1 MNLSLK
7 NRLLL
12 ATTVCTLLVAL
23 TFWVAGWVSRN
34 HQLEQRSE
42 TNIAYTQ
49 ALWSAVS
56 STRFD
61 TMETETQ
68 GLTRNREALA
78 ALKDASAEALREAA
92 GPTYNRVSAS
102 GGVDGMIITDL
113 SGSELMAVGRHA
125 ASTLPQTV
133 AQTQKVRRELLVDS
147 EGRPALALAFPLYAR
162 GKAKGVGVYMI
173 GLERVAKQ
181 IADNTNAVVS
191 VLDTEG
197 GILSSTDA
205 ETARRIAWQDLTTGE
220 PRWRM
225 IDAEDAHYAATLI
238 PLTSFDGE
246 LAGYLALERDV
257 TAVTKNVRMVE
268 MVQNIAVLTVILLA
282 IWVIFRQIASAFRPL
297 GEAAEAMQAIAKGD
311 LAVEVSY
318 QADNEIA
325 EMLAG
330 MRDMRDY
337 LRSIIGAIHTAT
349 DELNQVAVEAGQ
361 VAERSAS
368 GAMQQK
374 QDTDSVATAMTEMA
388 STSRSVAENAHE
400 AADAARNADG
410 QARQGQQVVQATV
423 QAIRNLAGEVRSGA
437 EAIER
442 VRHESDAIGKILDV
456 IRGIAEQTNL
466 LALNAAI
473 EAARAGEQGRGFAVV
488 ADEVRT
494 LASRTQA
501 STTEIQSM
509 IERLHQGTY
518 EAVGVMESSRQRA
531 EDSESQ
537 VQLAGEALDA
547 ITAAVSHISN
557 MNTQIANAA
566 TEQGRVA
573 EEINRSVINIYEVAE
588 RAVVGAG
595 QSTAANQRIAGLAE
609 QLKELVGRFHL

>member
-12 ATTVCTLLVAL
+12 AITVCTLLVAL
-23 TFWVAGWVSRN
+23 TFWVAGWVSRS

-61 TMETETQ
+61 TMEAETQ
-68 GLTRNREALA
+68 GLTRNREALV
-78 ALKDASAEALREAA
+78 ALKDGSAEALREAA
-92 GPTYNRVSAS
+92 APTYNRVSAS
-102 GGVDGMIITDL
+102 GSIDGMMITDL
-113 SGSELMAVGRHA
+113 NGSELMAVGRYA
-125 ASTLPQTV
+125 ASALPQTV

-147 EGRPALALAFPLYAR
+147 EGKPALALAFPLYTR
-162 GKAKGVGVYMI
+162 GKAKGVGVYLI
-173 GLERVAKQ
+173 GLERAARQ
-181 IADNTNAVVS
+181 IADNANAVVS
-191 VLDTEG
+191 VIDTAG

-205 ETARRIAWQDLTTGE
+205 EIARRIAWEGLVNGHAH
-220 PRWRM
+220 WRT
-225 IDAEDAHYAATLI
+225 IEADDAHYAATLI
-238 PLTSFDGE
+238 PLTGFDGK
-246 LAGYLALERDV
+246 LAAYLALERDL
-257 TAVTKNVRMVE
+257 TAVAKNVRKVE
-268 MVQNIAVLTVILLA
+268 TVQNVSVLTVILLA
-282 IWVIFRQIASAFRPL
+282 IWVIFRQISNAFRPL
-297 GEAAEAMQAIAKGD
+297 GQAAEAMQAIAKGE
-311 LAVEVSY
+311 LAVEVSG
-318 QADNEIA
+318 QTDHEIG

-330 MRDMRDY
+330 MQGMRDY
-337 LRSIIGAIHTAT
+337 LRDIIGAIHAAT
-349 DELNQVAVEAGQ
+349 DELNQVAFEAGQ

-374 QDTDSVATAMTEMA
+374 EDTDSVATAMTEMA
-388 STSRSVAENAHE
+388 STSRSVAETAHE
-400 AADAARNADG
+400 AADAARDADG

-423 QAIRNLAGEVRSGA
+423 QAIRDLAGEVRSGA

-518 EAVGVMESSRQRA
+518 EAVGVMENSRQRA

-547 ITAAVSHISN
+547 ITSAVSHISN

-566 TEQGRVA
+566 EEQGRVA
-573 EEINRSVINIYEVAE
+573 EEINRSVINISEVAE

-595 QSTAANQRIAGLAE
+595 QSTAANQRVAGLAG